1 MYWYASDYCDVFYA
15 DRILEQMDP
24 SADFAVQIIEKADLD
39 EDDYLY
45 EFGEYI
51 SKNELG
57 TAHHLRNLPQETLQK
72 MADVYDA
79 YQELLGEDGRCIY
92 GRISCWFY

>member
-1 MYWYASDYCDVFYA
+1 MSCFSKSISVSREWDEEENPVPKPEQIKEILYWYASDYCDVFYA

-51 SKNELG
+51 S
-57 TAHHLRNLPQETLQK
+57 RMNLEQL
-72 MADVYDA
+72 
-79 YQELLGEDGRCIY
+79 I
-92 GRISCWFY
+92 I

>member
-1 MYWYASDYCDVFYA
+1 MQAITVMCSMQIEF
-15 DRILEQMDP
+15 EQMDP

-51 SKNELG
+51 S
-57 TAHHLRNLPQETLQK
+57 RMNLEQL
-72 MADVYDA
+72 
-79 YQELLGEDGRCIY
+79 I
-92 GRISCWFY
+92 I

>member
-1 MYWYASDYCDVFYA
+1 MSCFIEVYNQFEGMRRREYESRSRSRTILYWYASDYCDVFLA

-45 EFGEYI
+45 YFGEYVI
-51 SKNELG
+51 E
-57 TAHHLRNLPQETLQK
+57 E
-72 MADVYDA
+72 
-79 YQELLGEDGRCIY
+79 
-92 GRISCWFY
+92 